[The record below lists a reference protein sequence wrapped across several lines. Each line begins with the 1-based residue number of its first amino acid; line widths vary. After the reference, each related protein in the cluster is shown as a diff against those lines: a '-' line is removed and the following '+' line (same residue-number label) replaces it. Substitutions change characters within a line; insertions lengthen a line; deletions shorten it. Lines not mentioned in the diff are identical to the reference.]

1 MASDKQPK
9 NVPEVEFLDK
19 LFGDVTE
26 LNDDELDLLYEAVAP
41 AEDACAALHDLA
53 EQAAVKLRKAGKVPP
68 DHVQAILRATRTQT
82 SLEGTQTPV
91 LKRIVESLK
100 TPLLGPVGDLAFS
113 HRNLKDITEK
123 DKAALEELSQELNED
138 WEDQK

>member
-53 EQAAVKLRKAGKVPP
+53 EQAAVKLRNAGKVPP
-68 DHVQAILRATRTQT
+68 DHVQAILRATRT
-82 SLEGTQTPV
+82 
-91 LKRIVESLK
+91 
-100 TPLLGPVGDLAFS
+100 
-113 HRNLKDITEK
+113 
-123 DKAALEELSQELNED
+123 
-138 WEDQK
+138 